1 MSEYDIKPGADKFC
15 FIVCPHCKKVVYVKK
30 TFWLPRFAHVKICCN
45 HCSEEFAKEDS
56 PQVVGL

>member
-1 MSEYDIKPGADKFC
+1 MSVYLPKPGADKFC
-15 FIVCPHCKKVVYVKK
+15 FVIRPHCRKVVYAKK
-30 TFWLPRFAHVKICCN
+30 SVWTRRFDHIKFWCN

>member
-1 MSEYDIKPGADKFC
+1 MSVYLPKPGADKFC
-15 FIVCPHCKKVVYVKK
+15 FVVCPHCRKVVYAKK
-30 TFWLPRFAHVKICCN
+30 NFWTPRFDHVKIWCN